1 MGHRVTSDGIQ
12 PLPIKVKAIAEF
24 PAPTSIPLLERFIG
38 MVNFYHIFV
47 PGAAKMMKPL
57 YQALTGK
64 PRPKI
69 LTWSQ
74 EMENAFQE
82 AKDALSNARMLHHP
96 IPGARTALTTQ
107 ASDTAI
113 GAVLEQQVNNH
124 WQPLAFCSQ
133 QLNKTELG
141 YTANIYS

>member
-12 PLPIKVKAIAEF
+12 PLSIKVKAIAKF
-24 PAPTSIPLLERFIG
+24 PTPTSIPLLERFIG

-74 EMENAFQE
+74 EMEKAFQE
-82 AKDALSNARMLHHP
+82 AKDALSNATLLHHP
-96 IPGARTALTTQ
+96 IPGALTTD

-113 GAVLEQQVNNH
+113 GAVLEQQANK
-124 WQPLAFCSQ
+124 QPLAATNVLQSTVKQ
-133 QLNKTELG
+133 N
-141 YTANIYS
+141 